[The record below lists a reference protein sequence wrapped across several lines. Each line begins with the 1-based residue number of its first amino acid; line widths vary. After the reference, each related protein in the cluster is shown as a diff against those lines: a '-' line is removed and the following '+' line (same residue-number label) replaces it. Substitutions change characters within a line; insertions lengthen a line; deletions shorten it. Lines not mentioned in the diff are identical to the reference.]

1 MTIRCELLS
10 WRMPKASSS
19 RVGRVQNKA
28 LRDTKSV
35 VKRTDVSKAK
45 TGVSK
50 KSADQAKPAA
60 KSKKSGKPSPEAKR
74 ATSQSSLKKGAPK
87 SSPAKSIA
95 KGDTKPKAAPL
106 HIPPGVLLGA
116 HTSTAGGV
124 GQAIVRAQACGFT
137 AAQLFVKNNK
147 QWFAPA
153 LAEEEAKAFRRAREE
168 SGIYFFAH
176 NSYLINLGNQDA
188 LIFDMSVKAMIAE
201 LERAEALALPFIVMH
216 PGSHGG
222 KGEEAGLA
230 RIVEGLDLILK
241 ATAGYQCKLA
251 LEITAG
257 QGNAL
262 GYRLEHLTHLIENV
276 ADVARCGIC
285 LDTAHLFAAGYNI
298 RTREGYESLVGDV
311 EKQLGTRR
319 VLGLHLNDSKVP
331 LGKRVDRH
339 DHLGEGHIGLD
350 CFRWIVQ
357 DPRWAAVPKVLET
370 PKSEDMH
377 EDIENLNKL
386 ASDLQ

>member
-1 MTIRCELLS
+1 MAK
-10 WRMPKASSS
+10 PSST
-19 RVGRVQNKA
+19 RA
-28 LRDTKSV
+28 
-35 VKRTDVSKAK
+35 KRLAK
-45 TGVSK
+45 TKVP
-50 KSADQAKPAA
+50 ARPVRAQLPAKPVRTATA
-60 KSKKSGKPSPEAKR
+60 TRTKVQSKPSP
-74 ATSQSSLKKGAPK
+74 K
-87 SSPAKSIA
+87 SPSAFSP
-95 KGDTKPKAAPL
+95 L
-106 HIPPGVLLGA
+106 RIPAGVLLGA
-116 HTSTAGGV
+116 HCSTAGGLL
-124 GQAIVRAQACGFT
+124 QAIVRAQTCGFT

-153 LAEEEAKAFRRAREE
+153 LATEEATAFRRAREA
-168 SGIYFFAH
+168 SGITFFAH
-176 NSYLINLGNQDA
+176 NSYLINLANQDA
-188 LIFDMSVKAMIAE
+188 AMFDTSVKAMIAE
-201 LERAEALALPFIVMH
+201 VERAEALALPFIVMH

-222 KGEEAGLA
+222 AGEEAGLA
-230 RIVEGLDLILK
+230 RIVEGLDLIIR
-241 ATAGYQCKLA
+241 ATAGFRCKLA

-262 GYRLEHLTHLIENV
+262 GYRLEHLTHLIEHV
-276 ADVARCGIC
+276 ADETRCGIC
-285 LDTAHLFAAGYNI
+285 LDTAHLFAAGYDI
-298 RTREGYESLVGDV
+298 RTREGYESLVADV

-350 CFRWIVQ
+350 CFRWLVA

-377 EDIENLNKL
+377 EDVENLLKL